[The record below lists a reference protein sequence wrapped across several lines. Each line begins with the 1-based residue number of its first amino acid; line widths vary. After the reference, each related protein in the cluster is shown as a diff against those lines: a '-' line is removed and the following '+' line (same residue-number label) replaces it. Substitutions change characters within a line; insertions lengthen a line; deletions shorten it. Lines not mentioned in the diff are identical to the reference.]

1 MKVIISFIRD
11 TLTGGILFLL
21 PVVLI
26 IMLLVKA
33 HEVVKRLVAPL
44 SDLLPSEFLGFNG
57 AGFLALIMLVVI
69 CFLGGLLFQSTRV
82 KEAVGKLEDNFL
94 SLLPGYT
101 LIKTVT
107 ADAIGKADVNNLMP
121 VKIQDG
127 DSWRIGFLAERD
139 DKNSVVFFPEPT
151 NSESGEV
158 KIIPNELVQEMKIP
172 TQKVVRSMKSFGK
185 GLLQYMDQ

>member
-1 MKVIISFIRD
+1 MKAIISFVRNSV
-11 TLTGGILFLL
+11 TGGILFLL

-26 IMLLVKA
+26 MMLLVKA
-33 HEVVKRLVAPL
+33 HEVVERLVAPL
-44 SDLLPSEFLGFNG
+44 SDLLPREFLGFNG

-94 SLLPGYT
+94 SLLPGYA

-107 ADAIGKADVNNLMP
+107 ADAIGKADVNSLMP

-139 DKNSVVFFPEPT
+139 DKNSVVFFSEPT

-158 KIIPNELVQEMKIP
+158 KIIPNELVQEMSIP
-172 TQKVVRSMKSFGK
+172 TQKVVRSMKNFGK
-185 GLLQYMDQ
+185 GLLQYVDK